1 MASRYVKF
9 TGNCPANVNRDAK
22 YSVRYEDGSYVVG
35 LFYRAANDELWYPTS
50 SSHQELVAR
59 VNDIKLHFNG
69 APGGSFYINEYQ
81 QVLVPVMQDT
91 DYYYAGEYG
100 RPLTFD
106 FEGYTISGEAVNHDG
121 QPLESSE
128 PWIGPHPGIPYV
140 LKAGGRDV
148 YYRHMLRPGVEKEVK
163 LSACVGTEKAARLA
177 RELAGLKGHRGGRF
191 YVNEFANAFTPK
203 TTDKGLEYIF
213 LQKIDLASWFP
224 KPMVAEEELA
234 ATEQE

>member
-9 TGNCPANVNRDAK
+9 TGNCPVNVNRDAK

-35 LFYRAANDELWYPTS
+35 LFYRAANNELWYPTS

-69 APGGSFYINEYQ
+69 APGGSFYINEYK
-81 QVLVPVMQDT
+81 QVLVPVQET
-91 DYYYAGEYG
+91 GYYYAGEYN

-106 FEGYTISGEAVNHDG
+106 FEGYTISGEAVNQNG
-121 QPLESSE
+121 QKLEPGE

-140 LKAGGRDV
+140 LKAGGRDI
-148 YYRHMLRPGVEKEVK
+148 YYRYELRPGVLKEVK
-163 LSACVGTEKAARLA
+163 LSGCIGTEKAARLA
-177 RELAGLKGHRGGRF
+177 RELARLKGNSGGRF
-191 YVNEFANAFTPK
+191 YVNEFANAFAPK

-213 LQKIDLASWFP
+213 LEEIDLANWFP

-234 ATEQE
+234 ITERE